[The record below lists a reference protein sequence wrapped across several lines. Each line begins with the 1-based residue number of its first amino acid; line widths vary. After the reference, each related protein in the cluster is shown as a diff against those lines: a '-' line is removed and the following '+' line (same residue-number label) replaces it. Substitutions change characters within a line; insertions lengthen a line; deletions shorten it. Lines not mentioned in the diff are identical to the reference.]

1 MLVSKYLLFKFS
13 SGYLVFMV
21 RKNSETRKQEII
33 QATMEIIAEEG
44 IQNLTMARLAEE
56 IGITDGALYKH
67 FNSKKE
73 ILLATVKE
81 IQKSFST
88 FMSPQVA
95 LSDDPLEK
103 LQTILRLHLEFLEQ
117 HKGVPRIL
125 FSEAVHVGDNDVK
138 RLMHS
143 GVSNYL
149 DFIRGILLRAIQ
161 DGQIRK
167 DLDIDAATT
176 AFFGLIQGNLIVWSL
191 SDFSFP
197 LAARHAVLW
206 QVFAESL
213 WNSPEANNQILNG
226 GNTVQ

>member
-1 MLVSKYLLFKFS
+1 
-13 SGYLVFMV
+13 MV

-33 QATMEIIAEEG
+33 QATMGIIAEEG

-73 ILLATVKE
+73 ILIAMVKE
-81 IQKSFST
+81 IQKSFLT
-88 FMSPQVA
+88 FMNPQVA

-103 LQTILRLHLEFLEQ
+103 LHTILRLHLEFLEQ

-125 FSEAVHVGDNDVK
+125 FSEAVHAGDNDVK
-138 RLMHS
+138 QLMHS

-149 DFIRGILLRAIQ
+149 DFIRGILYRAIQ
-161 DGQIRK
+161 TGHIRK
-167 DLDIDAATT
+167 DLDIDAAAT
-176 AFFGLIQGNLIVWSL
+176 AFLGLIQGNLIVWSL

-197 LAARHAVLW
+197 LAARHAALW

-213 WNSPEANNQILNG
+213 RDPPEALKPADDD
-226 GNTVQ
+226 GNTPQEEGNC